1 MSKYIIL
8 PDLTCDLSEEIR
20 SFFGLE
26 DYLTGH
32 MNINGTELDT
42 LLDWSIISKEQF
54 YKTLS
59 NSKNKVTSAA
69 ANIQEYYSK
78 FEKYIKEGYS
88 ILSMSISSEIS
99 GTYNLSVAAKNEIK
113 EVYPN
118 ANVYCFDSKRM
129 SGSFGLLVIYALL
142 LQKDGKTLEE
152 VIEWLETNKYR
163 VHQMGP
169 IDDLTFVARRGQISK
184 SKAIMGNLIGIK
196 PMGDCNSN
204 GYVSVLAK
212 VKGVKKALDFTVEYL
227 KQVAVNIEEQYII
240 ISHSDREKY
249 ANLLKEKL
257 EKNIN
262 CKKIFVSDVFSGCGV
277 NVGPGMIGVYFLG
290 DPISEDNIVEKEIL
304 TRIIEESE

>member
-42 LLDWSIISKEQF
+42 VLDWSIISREQF

-212 VKGVKKALDFTVEYL
+212 VKGAKKALDFTVEYL
-227 KQVAVNIEEQYII
+227 KQVAVNIEEQYI
-240 ISHSDREKY
+240 
-249 ANLLKEKL
+249 L
-257 EKNIN
+257 
-262 CKKIFVSDVFSGCGV
+262 
-277 NVGPGMIGVYFLG
+277 
-290 DPISEDNIVEKEIL
+290 
-304 TRIIEESE
+304 